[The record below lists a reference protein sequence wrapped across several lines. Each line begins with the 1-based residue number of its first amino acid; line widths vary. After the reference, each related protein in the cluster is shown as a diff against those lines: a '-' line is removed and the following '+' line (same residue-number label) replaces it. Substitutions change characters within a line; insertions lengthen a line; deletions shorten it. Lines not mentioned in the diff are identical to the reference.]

1 MQATVEN
8 AASDPVPVE
17 SIDEAEMEACDPL
30 PGEGFDKATVERLPP
45 TLRQGRALMKLL

>member
-1 MQATVEN
+1 MQATVEK

-17 SIDEAEMEACDPL
+17 SFDEAETEASDPL